1 MNQDAWQEWSL
12 NTAASLVESLEEW
25 LFDHG
30 ALAVTLEDDADQPL
44 LEPGPGETPIW
55 DAVRVT
61 ALFAAN
67 VDLDPIAASVP
78 RALLTPDA
86 ASVIKDVADKDWER
100 VWMDDFRP
108 MRLGERLWICP
119 SWTDVPDP
127 NAVNVLLDPGLAFG
141 TGTHATTAMCLS
153 ALDNLVVGEES
164 VADYGCGS
172 GILAIA
178 ALKLGAAT
186 ALGIDNDPQA
196 LVASRDNANRNAI
209 QDEQLLLGLP
219 DCSDEHAWS
228 AKADVVVAN
237 ILAEPLIALSDRL
250 LALMAPGGTV
260 LMTGVLIEQAP
271 RLIDH
276 YAASNLSLTIHE
288 QRDGWALLRGVHQP

>member
-1 MNQDAWQEWSL
+1 MSQDAWQEWSL
-12 NTAASLVESLEEW
+12 NTAASLVESLEDW
-25 LFDHG
+25 LFEQG

-55 DAVRVT
+55 DAVKVT
-61 ALFAAN
+61 ALFAAD
-67 VDLDPIAASVP
+67 VDLAPIVASVP
-78 RALLTPDA
+78 REVLTQDA
-86 ASVIKDVADKDWER
+86 TDEIKGLADKEWER

-108 MRLGERLWICP
+108 MQLGERLWICP

-127 NAVNVLLDPGLAFG
+127 DAVNVLLDPGLAFG
-141 TGTHATTAMCLS
+141 TGNHATTAMCLS
-153 ALDNLVVGEES
+153 ALDSLITGGEA

-196 LVASRDNANRNAI
+196 LVASRDNAERNAI
-209 QDEQLLLGLP
+209 QDEQLLLGRP
-219 DCSDEHAWS
+219 DCSDEQAWS

-237 ILAEPLIALSDRL
+237 ILAEPLIQLSARL

-276 YAASNLSLTIHE
+276 YASANVTLTLHE
-288 QRDGWALLRGVHQP
+288 QRDGWALLRGVYQP